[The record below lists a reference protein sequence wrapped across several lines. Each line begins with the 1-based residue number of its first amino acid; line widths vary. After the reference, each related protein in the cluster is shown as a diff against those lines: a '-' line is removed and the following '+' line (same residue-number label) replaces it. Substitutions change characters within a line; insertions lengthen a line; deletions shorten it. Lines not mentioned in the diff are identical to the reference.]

1 MGPKKKK
8 ASKAREEYLE
18 KKRLDR
24 EAAAEAAEAAKE
36 QQQGD
41 VPGGHGDQASAVVCS
56 YSDSTYTP
64 CRKTASE
71 FVEPMSRALKNR
83 ICISIVVVL
92 RRQE

>member
-8 ASKAREEYLE
+8 ANKAREEYLE

-24 EAAAEAAEAAKE
+24 EAAAAEAAEAAKE
-36 QQQGD
+36 QQQGE
-41 VPGGHGDQASAVVCS
+41 VPGGHGDQASAVVCG

-83 ICISIVVVL
+83 ICICINSSSTT
-92 RRQE
+92 